1 MTINYAVYKNN
12 MTDEPSAYRATIR
25 SRDTCDMEQVIDRI
39 IQQGSTV
46 TRADIASVL
55 EDYQI
60 AVENLLLEG
69 NRVNTPLANFQTS
82 IRGTFAGKLDTFDA
96 NRHELRAAVSPGRR
110 LRSAILKRARVSKQE
125 ATTPSPNPEQY
136 VDLDSDEIDGLIT
149 PGGMGQLIGHRL
161 KFDAAEPAQGIF
173 FVDAYGDEAR
183 VQVVG
188 RNMPGDLMFKV
199 PADLAAGSYH
209 LEVRAAF
216 GDETVRSGS
225 LEAQLTVQ

>member
-1 MTINYAVYKNN
+1 MTINYALYKNSL
-12 MTDEPSAYRATIR
+12 MDDPGAYWATIR
-25 SRDTCDMEQVIDRI
+25 SRGTCDMEQVVDRI

-60 AVENLLLEG
+60 AIENLLLEG
-69 NRVNTPLANFQTS
+69 NRVNTPLANFKAS
-82 IRGTFAGKLDTFDA
+82 MRGTFAGKLDTFDA
-96 NRHELRAAVSPGRR
+96 NRHELRAAISPGRR
-110 LRSAILKRARVSKQE
+110 LRNAILKRAKVAKQE

-161 KFDAAEPAQGIF
+161 KFDGSDPGQGIF

-199 PADLAAGSYH
+199 PPDLAPGSYR
-209 LEVRAAF
+209 LEVRASF